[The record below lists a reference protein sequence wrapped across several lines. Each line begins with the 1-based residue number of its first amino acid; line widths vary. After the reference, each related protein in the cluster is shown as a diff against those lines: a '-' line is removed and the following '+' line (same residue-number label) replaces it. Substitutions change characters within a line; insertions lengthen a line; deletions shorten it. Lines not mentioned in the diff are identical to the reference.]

1 MNRQSMRIAIV
12 HYHLG
17 QGGVARVIEKSSR
30 ILSQEGISHVIL
42 TGDSGGVEFPVRQVA
57 GLGYGDETSQ
67 TEIEVALS
75 DLRRIATDALGGPP
89 DLWHFHNHSLG
100 KNRVMSELVMRL
112 AEERACLLLQLHDLA
127 EDGRAENYPRLG
139 SGEKLYPIAP
149 RIHYAFLNSQD
160 LARFVS
166 AGLPRGN
173 ASVLDN
179 PIQVESIECVGA
191 RASGTALL
199 FAPVRGI
206 RRKNLGELV
215 LFAALAPPGVRLATS
230 RAPTNPEAIPTYD
243 RWREIARRHALP
255 IEFGVVDDR
264 LVPVVG
270 AAVGFESW
278 LSHATHIITTSVAE
292 GFGLPFLESI
302 AHGKP
307 LIGRNLPHLTAD
319 HAASGIDH
327 SELYDRILIP
337 VEWVGEDRLRA
348 YITLTLQRDFQKY
361 RRVLESDFVSATLDA
376 LLLGGAIDFGN
387 LPELIQQEI
396 VEKCLDPACHGHV
409 KVEVRGEMQVAC
421 DWLARVI
428 EVRHVAQSQ
437 LQLAPY
443 AAEKIGETLM
453 GRYAT
458 LIGQAEADV
467 DYLRPENVLS
477 VYLKPETFHFLKSAP
492 LRHRAVIFDIYG
504 TLLHAVAGGVKP
516 DFTVDAKLIE
526 VLRAHGHAAPESPSS
541 ALHARVLAHHARA
554 GVAFPEVDLRVLW
567 REVLNLNERVDTH
580 ALVRACEE
588 VWHPAKPM
596 PGAGEFVRQL
606 AACGIP
612 LGLLSN
618 AQCNTLAAL
627 GDLADLF
634 ATDLS
639 VFSYQEGL
647 AKPSPEL
654 FEKLRDRLLARGIK
668 AGETLF
674 VGNDPCQD
682 VIPAAAAGY
691 RTALFVG
698 HPASLRPGDCKP
710 DVIFRSWTELCQ
722 IL

>member
-1 MNRQSMRIAIV
+1 
-12 HYHLG
+12 
-17 QGGVARVIEKSSR
+17 
-30 ILSQEGISHVIL
+30 
-42 TGDSGGVEFPVRQVA
+42 
-57 GLGYGDETSQ
+57 
-67 TEIEVALS
+67 
-75 DLRRIATDALGGPP
+75 
-89 DLWHFHNHSLG
+89 
-100 KNRVMSELVMRL
+100 
-112 AEERACLLLQLHDLA
+112 
-127 EDGRAENYPRLG
+127 
-139 SGEKLYPIAP
+139 
-149 RIHYAFLNSQD
+149 
-160 LARFVS
+160 
-166 AGLPRGN
+166 
-173 ASVLDN
+173 
-179 PIQVESIECVGA
+179 
-191 RASGTALL
+191 
-199 FAPVRGI
+199 
-206 RRKNLGELV
+206 
-215 LFAALAPPGVRLATS
+215 
-230 RAPTNPEAIPTYD
+230 
-243 RWREIARRHALP
+243 
-255 IEFGVVDDR
+255 
-264 LVPVVG
+264 
-270 AAVGFESW
+270 
-278 LSHATHIITTSVAE
+278 
-292 GFGLPFLESI
+292 
-302 AHGKP
+302 
-307 LIGRNLPHLTAD
+307 
-319 HAASGIDH
+319 
-327 SELYDRILIP
+327 
-337 VEWVGEDRLRA
+337 
-348 YITLTLQRDFQKY
+348 
-361 RRVLESDFVSATLDA
+361 
-376 LLLGGAIDFGN
+376 
-387 LPELIQQEI
+387 
-396 VEKCLDPACHGHV
+396 
-409 KVEVRGEMQVAC
+409 MQVAC

-458 LIGQAEADV
+458 LIGQADADV

-588 VWHPAKPM
+588 VWHPAEPM

-618 AQCNTLAAL
+618 AQCNTLSAL

-634 ATDLS
+634 ADDLS
-639 VFSYQEGL
+639 VFSYREGM

-654 FEKLRDRLLARGIK
+654 FEKLRVRLLARGIE

-682 VIPAAAAGY
+682 VRPAAAAGY

-698 HPASLRPGDCKP
+698 HPASLRPEDCKP
-710 DVIFRSWTELCQ
+710 DIIFRSWTELCQ